1 MPVSAGMS
9 RLLESTDFWDFGGHS
24 EGVWRFFGQ
33 PFAGRS
39 ACGRLGSFGARAS
52 GWAVCATS
60 NEGRGRPSPVAG
72 RSLRPSR
79 PSLTAC
85 PLRFAIHGFACFHS
99 PALRARA
106 APPGDVD
113 CGAAGMRRSHHGTA
127 PHTTARRRLRSGVAP
142 FRVLPEKDVAPRTE
156 CCSGRRP
163 HAAIHP
169 RSVTTAGW
177 MPAGEAWGSR
187 SCPSPRSS
195 CRGHGWPGSVK
206 PGPPEPR
213 RRTFATALPAF
224 AHCMSAA
231 LRHPWLRLLP

>member
-60 NEGRGRPSPVAG
+60 NEGQGRPSPVAG

-163 HAAIHP
+163 R
-169 RSVTTAGW
+169 RSASSAERKHGRLDAG
-177 MPAGEAWGSR
+177 R
-187 SCPSPRSS
+187 
-195 CRGHGWPGSVK
+195 RGMGQP
-206 PGPPEPR
+206 
-213 RRTFATALPAF
+213 
-224 AHCMSAA
+224 
-231 LRHPWLRLLP
+231 